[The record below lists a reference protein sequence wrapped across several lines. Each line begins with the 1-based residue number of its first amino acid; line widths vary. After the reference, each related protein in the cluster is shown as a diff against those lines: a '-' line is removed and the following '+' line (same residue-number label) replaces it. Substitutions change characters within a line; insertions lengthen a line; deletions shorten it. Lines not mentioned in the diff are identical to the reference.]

1 MVCKLNR
8 IIYGLRQSPRC
19 WNVTLDKRLKE
30 MGLQQ
35 TSSDPCLY
43 TNREGEMIIVAVYVD
58 DILLACNSMKKM
70 EQVKKELGGYFKVND
85 MGELTYFLGVKIIQN
100 KKTGSIWLG
109 QKLYTESV
117 LNKYQTDQAK
127 PTKTPVNVSLKLA
140 QAI

>member
-1 MVCKLNR
+1 
-8 IIYGLRQSPRC
+8 
-19 WNVTLDKRLKE
+19 
-30 MGLQQ
+30 
-35 TSSDPCLY
+35 
-43 TNREGEMIIVAVYVD
+43 
-58 DILLACNSMKKM
+58 
-70 EQVKKELGGYFKVND
+70 

>member
-1 MVCKLNR
+1 
-8 IIYGLRQSPRC
+8 
-19 WNVTLDKRLKE
+19 

-85 MGELTYFLGVKIIQN
+85 LGELTYFLGVKIIQT
-100 KKTGSIWLG
+100 KETGSIWLG

-117 LNKYQTDQAK
+117 LK
-127 PTKTPVNVSLKLA
+127 
-140 QAI
+140 